1 MPLTDTQV
9 EALADA
15 VVAFLGV
22 EPDSDVKLRAFHQA
36 GLMTTLVRAYTR
48 GVGFSEGEDDHLVIA
63 EALQGVI
70 ITATARLVT
79 NPAQSL
85 SQSESVP
92 LLRIGAG
99 GQPVALNAGKELGH
113 NYQGPVLGVESFAF
127 TGGFTGFTEVE
138 KAVLHQFR
146 VRNG

>member
-1 MPLTDTQV
+1 MPLTEAQTQS
-9 EALADA
+9 LADA

-22 EPDSDVKLRAFHQA
+22 EPDDDVKLRAFHQV
-36 GLMTTLVRAYTR
+36 GVVVTLTKAYTR
-48 GVGFSEGEDDHLVIA
+48 GVGFSEGEDGHLIIA

-92 LLRIGAG
+92 LLRVGVG
-99 GQPVALNAGKELGH
+99 GQPVALNAGKDLGH

-127 TGGFTGFTEVE
+127 TGGFTGFTDVE